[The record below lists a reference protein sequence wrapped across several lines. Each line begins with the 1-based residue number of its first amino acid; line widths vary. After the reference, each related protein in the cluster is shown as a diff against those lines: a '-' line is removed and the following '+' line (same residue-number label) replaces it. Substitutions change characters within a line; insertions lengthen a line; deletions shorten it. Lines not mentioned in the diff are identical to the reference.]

1 METRGKIESNSE
13 LLVSS
18 ARPVMNCNWSLKD
31 LRRPSR
37 VVGSPLAADGTG
49 RLALHLIDL
58 FLWSN
63 SWSYPVWLPAESC
76 TYSSR
81 KGSSCLISAHR
92 RNTTHEITALH
103 SPFTNF
109 QITFGPF
116 QCLFLY
122 DVFKKIFERSE
133 IIWDSFFFWGGRV
146 YLLGWKL
153 SSVVFRNV
161 S

>member
-92 RNTTHEITALH
+92 RNTTHEITAPH
-103 SPFTNF
+103 SPFTAFTNF
-109 QITFGPF
+109 QIIFGTF
-116 QCLFLY
+116 QRLFLC

-133 IIWDSFFFWGGRV
+133 IIWDSFWEGV

-153 SSVVFRNV
+153 SPVVFRNV